1 MLRSYKGRFMFSF
14 GVDLDVD
21 ITLEKLTAQIGAC
34 LGSGIQLH
42 FEAPGD
48 LRVDIATMK
57 QLILS

>member
-1 MLRSYKGRFMFSF
+1 MFSF

-21 ITLEKLTAQIGAC
+21 IILEKLTAQICAH
-34 LGSGIQLH
+34 LSSGIQLH
-42 FEAPGD
+42 FEAPGE